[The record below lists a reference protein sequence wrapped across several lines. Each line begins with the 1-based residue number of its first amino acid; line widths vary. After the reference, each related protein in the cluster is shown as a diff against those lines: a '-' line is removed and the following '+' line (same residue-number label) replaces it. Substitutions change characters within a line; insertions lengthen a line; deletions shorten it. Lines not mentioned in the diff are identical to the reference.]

1 MVKGVNK
8 TVIVVNDTGN
18 KLFEKIVFYV
28 ADEYGNLNP
37 KHLRRAATS
46 YKYEFLPNNK
56 KTSLRKKYKKRKL
69 GLLILSAIGVLLTA
83 ATGLI
88 IILWI
93 YY

>member
-28 ADEYGNLNP
+28 SDEYGNLNP

-46 YKYEFLPNNK
+46 YKYEFLSN
-56 KTSLRKKYKKRKL
+56 TSRISLRKREKNKKLKI
-69 GLLILSAIGVLLTA
+69 LILSAIGVLLTA
-83 ATGLI
+83 VTCLI
-88 IILWI
+88 VIL
-93 YY
+93 